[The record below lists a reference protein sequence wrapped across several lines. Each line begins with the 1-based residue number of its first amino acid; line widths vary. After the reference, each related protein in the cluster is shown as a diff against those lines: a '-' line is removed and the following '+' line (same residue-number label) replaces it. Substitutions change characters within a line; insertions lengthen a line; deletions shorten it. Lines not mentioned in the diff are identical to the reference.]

1 MTARNGKSALCEL
14 TALGG
19 ITVLTLLM
27 GLLSACQKQDGQ
39 TITGDTQE
47 IVDTL
52 AARLDVV
59 DRRLAQETW
68 RMAAEGQSDSLAF
81 MTGLRREL
89 LTNEGTFSALRG
101 GRNRLSDD
109 LVRRRYD
116 LVYARML
123 EARLCYGHGLAK
135 LYDSLIDFHSG
146 NWCRFDDQV
155 RDAAD
160 LRRLMATSDR
170 RTDRELAFRAL
181 NTPDSRVVDQ
191 TGRLLRLR
199 NQTAKRMGYNDCFS
213 LLMSAANLRTD
224 DYRRMIDDIDA
235 VTRPAWDSL
244 MIGLQTKLQA
254 NVGQLEVWDWEHDFK
269 RPVSEVNQ
277 YFPVDSQLN
286 ILRSSMAGL
295 GFRLDALPIYMLVD
309 TSVPERSSTVLIVD
323 VPDDVRVICHLTDG
337 AAGMSRLLGQVGQ
350 ALYAVSVSQEEPAFK
365 RLLSPEMLEGIRLY
379 FAQLV
384 RNKQW
389 LTTYAAVP
397 SDVADRYL
405 KAAHADE
412 QYRLRMLLVGAA
424 FEREAYDN
432 PNQDLGMLY
441 WRLFDSYTGLP
452 RHDDLSPW
460 ASSVQLVDE
469 PLGSYV
475 ALAGAVIAAQTEG
488 ALTRQYGAPVNKP
501 DVRAFLLQNYFRFG
515 SRYQWRELLER
526 GTGEELSPR
535 YLAPS
540 H

>member
-1 MTARNGKSALCEL
+1 MTARNGNGALC
-14 TALGG
+14 G
-19 ITVLTLLM
+19 ITVLVLM
-27 GLLSACQKQDGQ
+27 LGLLLTACQKQDGQ
-39 TITGDTQE
+39 TITGDTQD
-47 IVDTL
+47 IIDTL
-52 AARLDVV
+52 AHRLDIVE
-59 DRRLAQETW
+59 RRLAQDSWHKAVDGE
-68 RMAAEGQSDSLAF
+68 SDSLAF
-81 MTGLRREL
+81 FNGLRRDL

-123 EARLCYGHGLAK
+123 EARLCYGHGLAG
-135 LYDSLIDFHSG
+135 LYDSLVDYHNSS
-146 NWCRFDDQV
+146 WCRFDEQV
-155 RDAAD
+155 REAAD
-160 LRRLMATSDR
+160 LHRMIATSDR
-170 RTDRELAFRAL
+170 RIDRELAFRAL

-213 LLMSAANLRTD
+213 LLMSAANLRSD

-244 MIGLQTKLQA
+244 KNSIQAKLQS
-254 NVGQLEVWDWEHDFK
+254 NVGQLEVWDWEHDF
-269 RPVSEVNQ
+269 RGPVREINQ
-277 YFPVDSQLN
+277 YFPVDSQLI
-286 ILRSSMAGL
+286 ILKRSMAGL
-295 GFRLDALPIYMLVD
+295 GFQLDALPIYLLAD
-309 TSVPERSSTVLIVD
+309 TSLPATSSTVLIVD
-323 VPDDVRVICHLTDG
+323 VPQDVRVVCRLTDG
-337 AAGMSRLLGQVGQ
+337 VAGMSRLLGYIGQ
-350 ALYAVSVSQEEPAFK
+350 ALYVVSVAQEEPAFK
-365 RLLSPEMLEGIRLY
+365 RLLSPEMKEGIRLY

-384 RNKQW
+384 RNKEW
-389 LTTYAAVP
+389 LTTYAGVP
-397 SDVADRYL
+397 SDVAGRYL
-405 KAAHADE
+405 KAANADE

-460 ASSVQLVDE
+460 ASNVQIVAE

-488 ALTRQYGAPVNKP
+488 SLTRQYGGPVNNS
-501 DVRAFLLQNYFRFG
+501 DIRAFLLQNYFRFG

-526 GTGEELSPR
+526 GTGEEFSPR
-535 YLAPS
+535 YLTAGR
-540 H
+540 